1 MNWPPTKA
9 FTSTKSIY
17 GFRHFV
23 AINYGGKGT
32 TRWVN
37 LVSVLDGNI
46 RFRVLWKDLENTN
59 LWSSGWQEL
68 SRNESNSPNLN
79 NNEAKSKDYYL
90 EQACLHLSLDSGM
103 NIPLEKN
110 STRKWFED
118 SDK

>member
-23 AINYGGKGT
+23 AINYGGNGK

-46 RFRVLWKDLENTN
+46 RFRVLWIELKNIN

-68 SRNESNSPNLN
+68 SRDQSNLPNIIN
-79 NNEAKSKDYYL
+79 NKAKSKDYHL
-90 EQACLHLSLDSGM
+90 EKACLHLSLDSGLD
-103 NIPLEKN
+103 IPLEN
-110 STRKWFED
+110 GSIRNWFED
-118 SDK
+118 SEK